1 MMKGVTLTANSSTK
15 QLTATVDPLLLEG
28 ELKPA
33 SLEAYVMSSE
43 HNSYFMLTNAIASLC
58 EKANAAKLS
67 QSVEEQKIVI
77 GEVRDAAISIE
88 IADDKMSAQ
97 LTIEAPYSGSVPSYE
112 NILALLNQQGVTR
125 GISKKR
131 VISLIEQASTA
142 PSGAEFTNDVAKG
155 LPSRDGKPSYIKPL
169 VPNALDRILQPQDA
183 GDDKVDMRNLG
194 DILCVPAKT
203 PVARRQAPSKGRIG
217 YNVVGE
223 ALTPEAGEWKEVK
236 LGHNTTLKPQDEN
249 TIIATVT
256 GQPKFENGVMSVDDT
271 FQTKGVNVGTGNINY
286 EGAVLVN
293 GDVTES
299 MQVIAKG
306 DVTINGFVESA
317 TIRAGGD
324 IIITEGAMG
333 KMNEEDCQLI
343 AKGSVFV
350 QHGQGLNITAGKN
363 LNVRKQLA
371 YSKVKCQGKVTIG
384 DPEKPQGNLFASE
397 IHCGNTLAAG
407 TVGAISGSALIIDFS
422 DGINQLNTR
431 YDAILTS
438 LKQLR
443 ENNFDHEVKLREI
456 HSRHI
461 PNSLLNQVEKIDS
474 AFESEKHLLKWL
486 EDIEAEMRQAK
497 IDYEVNARVVANKEL
512 FHGVSVKQNKRNW
525 RSEKDYKRSVVRL
538 VGGKWTYEPLV

>member
-1 MMKGVTLTANSSTK
+1 
-15 QLTATVDPLLLEG
+15 
-28 ELKPA
+28 
-33 SLEAYVMSSE
+33 
-43 HNSYFMLTNAIASLC
+43 
-58 EKANAAKLS
+58 
-67 QSVEEQKIVI
+67 
-77 GEVRDAAISIE
+77 
-88 IADDKMSAQ
+88 
-97 LTIEAPYSGSVPSYE
+97 
-112 NILALLNQQGVTR
+112 
-125 GISKKR
+125 
-131 VISLIEQASTA
+131 
-142 PSGAEFTNDVAKG
+142 
-155 LPSRDGKPSYIKPL
+155 
-169 VPNALDRILQPQDA
+169 
-183 GDDKVDMRNLG
+183 MRNLG

-203 PVARRQAPSKGRIG
+203 AVAKRQAPSKGRIG
-217 YNVVGE
+217 YTVSGD
-223 ALTPEAGEWKEVK
+223 ALTPEEGEWKEAK
-236 LGHNTTLKPQDEN
+236 LGSNTAFKPQDEN
-249 TIIATVT
+249 IIIATVT
-256 GQPKFENGVMSVDDT
+256 GQPKFENGVMTVDDT

-317 TIRAGGD
+317 VIRAGGD

-333 KMNEEDCQLI
+333 KMHEEDCQLI

-384 DPEKPQGNLFASE
+384 EPDKPQGNLFASE
-397 IHCGNTLAAG
+397 IHLGNTLSAG
-407 TVGAISGSALIIDFS
+407 TVGAISGSALTIDFS

-431 YDAILTS
+431 YDAILAS

-461 PNSLLNQVEKIDS
+461 PNSLLSQVEKIDS
-474 AFESEKHLLKWL
+474 AFESEKHLLNWL
-486 EDIEAEMRQAK
+486 EDIETELRQAK
-497 IDYEVNARVVANKEL
+497 IDYEINARVVANKEL
-512 FHGVSVKQNKRNW
+512 FHGVTVKQNKRNW